1 MQTYGW
7 LIYNGGL
14 KSPKYMELNTLY
26 VQAAE
31 KLGITLELIP
41 NNEIYCLIQNNQT
54 VIQTHKTIS
63 KPDFVLFLDKDIRLA
78 RHLEKLGYKLF
89 NSREVIELCDDK
101 MLTFQAL
108 ADAKIAMP
116 KTLFAPLVFK
126 GMGTDEVDFHFID
139 HIEQEL
145 GYPLVIKEAFGSFG
159 AQVYLIHNRE
169 ELITKQK
176 ELQDIPHLYQAFI
189 ASSKGRDVRVYVVG
203 DQVVA
208 SMYRFSETD
217 FRANVSNGAS
227 MKPYEPNEAFCK
239 LAIAATKKLGA
250 DFTGVDL
257 LFGPEGEPILCEV
270 NSNAH
275 IKNIYDCTGID
286 VAEYIF
292 KHILRVLG

>member
-126 GMGTDEVDFHFID
+126 GMGTDEIDLHFTD
-139 HIEQEL
+139 QIEQEL

-176 ELQDIPHLYQAFI
+176 ELQDIPHLYQEFI